1 MVAQPDESLNLH
13 QIDTHSDSNSFFE
26 VQPTEKRTKSRQ
38 KRSIIKLPKYKV
50 NIKELN
56 KIACKGKLN
65 SDLEGV
71 KCKKLDSSQISN
83 KPQVF
88 NSIQKFK
95 EKTKSTI
102 KRMLGSK
109 FHESRDI
116 K

>member
-13 QIDTHSDSNSFFE
+13 KIDTHSDSNSFFE
-26 VQPTEKRTKSRQ
+26 VQLAEKRAKSRQ
-38 KRSIIKLPKYKV
+38 KRSIIKIPKYRV

-65 SDLEGV
+65 FDLEGV

-95 EKTKSTI
+95 EKTKNTI
-102 KRMLGSK
+102 KRMLGSNL
-109 FHESRDI
+109 HDSCDI